1 VIHTS
6 FYSALKRS
14 SHGAFYVLYP
24 NRVRK
29 SVSLWKAQLPAVK
42 PFYAVKCN
50 PDPTFLNLLY
60 DNDIS
65 FDCASEKELL
75 DVQSLS
81 REEMKNRIIYAN
93 PCKSVR
99 DLNAAAAMGSPIT
112 VVDSVEELVKL
123 GEINYSGGALVRI
136 AVPDSG
142 SLMPFS
148 TKFGLQ
154 PDKVEMIADAAKII
168 GIPLH
173 GISFHVGSGCLDT
186 KTYKTAIDVSVQ
198 CALKMRA
205 SQKHPATIIDI
216 GGGFI
221 PDEVDFKAKAMA
233 IRGAIF
239 AAKAKGEFDWIA
251 EPGRFFAGNS
261 FDFFVQV
268 IAKRIGSGGYHYTID
283 DSLYGQFSSIL
294 FDHAEP
300 KWVRVRKNSSDRIR
314 DVKPGVLFGK
324 TCDSV
329 DVIARGSMEELSV
342 GDWLWFPHMGAYTRA
357 TASEFN
363 GFPKPGVI
371 LADRN
376 SDMRVDW
383 SEDDMRLA
391 VPTGLK
397 YMPTVTARGFWQ

>member
-1 VIHTS
+1 
-6 FYSALKRS
+6 
-14 SHGAFYVLYP
+14 
-24 NRVRK
+24 
-29 SVSLWKAQLPAVK
+29 
-42 PFYAVKCN
+42 
-50 PDPTFLNLLY
+50 
-60 DNDIS
+60 
-65 FDCASEKELL
+65 
-75 DVQSLS
+75 
-81 REEMKNRIIYAN
+81 
-93 PCKSVR
+93 
-99 DLNAAAAMGSPIT
+99 
-112 VVDSVEELVKL
+112 
-123 GEINYSGGALVRI
+123 
-136 AVPDSG
+136 
-142 SLMPFS
+142 
-148 TKFGLQ
+148 
-154 PDKVEMIADAAKII
+154 
-168 GIPLH
+168 
-173 GISFHVGSGCLDT
+173 
-186 KTYKTAIDVSVQ
+186 
-198 CALKMRA
+198 MRA
-205 SQKHPATIIDI
+205 SHPATIIDI

-221 PDEVDFKAKAMA
+221 PNEADFKAKAMA

-251 EPGRFFAGNS
+251 EPGRFFASNS

-268 IAKRIGSGGYHYTID
+268 IAKRSAANGGFHYTID

-314 DVKPGVLFGK
+314 DAKPGVVFGK

-371 LADRN
+371 LADGN